1 MKNATKLTNFLI
13 MIQNTHVPKDIP
25 TSVKMAIMIVS
36 MTAFLILCIATKMN
50 KLQKEI
56 LAIQLAEAESKRRL
70 DYYESYILF
79 MFTNIKN
86 LQESK
91 LKKIELDQR
100 YMKNERNLVKKRQQ
114 ANQEY
119 LTAEKVFAERFNH
132 MGI

>member
-1 MKNATKLTNFLI
+1 
-13 MIQNTHVPKDIP
+13 
-25 TSVKMAIMIVS
+25 
-36 MTAFLILCIATKMN
+36 MN